1 MNALLKSISFI
12 FHPLLMPMFGV
23 VFFFSKSPR
32 DIPLPIIQ
40 AKLIA
45 IFLLTIVLPI
55 LLFYLLKN
63 LGTVN
68 SIYLTSVKERIIPLT
83 LNCIIVLVIAFRI
96 TPYNEF
102 SELYFFFVGVLF
114 SSLTCLILAIL
125 KFKASIHMIGAAGI
139 LMFFIG
145 LSIHYSI
152 NINGTLA
159 LFSIILGAIAT
170 SRIHLRAHT
179 SSELIVGL
187 FIGLFP
193 QLILLNYWL

>member
-1 MNALLKSISFI
+1 
-12 FHPLLMPMFGV
+12 MFGV
-23 VFFFSKSPR
+23 VFFFSKSPL

-63 LGTVN
+63 LGSVK
-68 SIYLTSVKERIIPLT
+68 SIYLTTVKERIIPLL

-96 TPYNEF
+96 TPYSEF

-114 SSLTCLILAIL
+114 SSLACLILAIM
-125 KFKASIHMIGAAGI
+125 KFKASIHMIGSSGI

-159 LFSIILGAIAT
+159 LFSIIVGAIAT

-179 SSELIVGL
+179 SSELIIGL
-187 FIGLFP
+187 FIGITP
-193 QLILLNYWL
+193 QLVLLNYWL

>member
-83 LNCIIVLVIAFRI
+83 LNCIIVLAIAFRV